1 MTVLQDYKQFAG
13 LHWETGTVRN
23 FLDYSGVT
31 APHTGKPYTEAL
43 LMGVSGGAVMGY
55 FLFAY
60 EGYDPMARILTRNTF
75 DPLDRLLERLGVVQN
90 RMHTSSA
97 KKGRS
102 NLVDTLNSG
111 IPAIV
116 WTDLWSLP
124 YNNLSIDEGM
134 WAMFP
139 VVVYGYDESEDRA
152 WIADRARVPLTVA
165 TSELDAARAR
175 VKKDKFRILTLE
187 PPNPDKLASAVN
199 AGIWDCIKL
208 YTEKP
213 PKGSKN
219 NFGLAAFRWWAEM
232 LTKPKA
238 RRSWEKEFPAG
249 AKMYAGLTSAFTD
262 INTFGKDGC
271 AEREMYADFLDEAA
285 TILSKPA
292 LIEVAR
298 QFRQSAYAWE
308 ALGRALLPDDV
319 EPLRETRELMLKI
332 HHTFLDKGS
341 DALADMQQLTAR
353 LNEIKQQVAED
364 FPLDEGGV
372 VALRE
377 QVAEQLL
384 GICAIEE
391 QAVNTLRE
399 AMA

>member
-1 MTVLQDYKQFAG
+1 
-13 LHWETGTVRN
+13 
-23 FLDYSGVT
+23 
-31 APHTGKPYTEAL
+31 
-43 LMGVSGGAVMGY
+43 MGVSGGAVMGY

-75 DPLDRLLERLGVVQN
+75 DPLDRLLERLAVVQN

-97 KKGRS
+97 DKGRA
-102 NLVDTLNSG
+102 NLVDTLDSG

-116 WTDLWSLP
+116 WADLWSLP
-124 YNNLSIDEGM
+124 YNNLSYDEGM
-134 WAMFP
+134 WAMLP
-139 VVVYGYDESEDRA
+139 VVVYGYDDSEDRA

-165 TSELDAARAR
+165 ASELDAARAR

-187 PPNPDKLASAVN
+187 PPNPDKLASAIN

-219 NFGLAAFRWWAEM
+219 NFGLAAFRSWAEM
-232 LTKPKA
+232 LTKPAKP
-238 RRSWEKEFPAG
+238 RSWEKEFPAG
-249 AKMYAGLTSAFTD
+249 SKMYAGLTSAFTD

-271 AEREMYADFLDEAA
+271 AERDMYADFLDEAA

-292 LIEVAR
+292 LTEVAQ
-298 QFRQSAYAWE
+298 QFRRSAHAWE
-308 ALGRALLPDDV
+308 AFGRALLPDDV
-319 EPLRETRELMLKI
+319 EPLRETRELMLKRHRI
-332 HHTFLDKGS
+332 FLDKGS
-341 DALADMQQLTAR
+341 AALPEIRQFDVR
-353 LNEIKQQVAED
+353 LEEIKQQVGDD

-372 VALRE
+372 TALRE
-377 QVAEQLL
+377 QLAEQLL

-399 AMA
+399 ALT